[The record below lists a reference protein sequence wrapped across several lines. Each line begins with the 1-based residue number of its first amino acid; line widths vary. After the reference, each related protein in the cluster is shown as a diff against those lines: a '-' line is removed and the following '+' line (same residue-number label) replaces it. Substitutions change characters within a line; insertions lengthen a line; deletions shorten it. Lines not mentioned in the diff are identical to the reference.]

1 METEKACSRR
11 EYVFRMDKKR
21 GIALIVCLI
30 LCIGLLWLFEQYHYG
45 PLKAMRYLLLLA
57 VLYPIAVRDGKEKV
71 IPNRWLVYILAGRG
85 VLFIAEFLCFPDLR
99 IENIKFTLLGGAV
112 SGAIF
117 FLAYVLSRHAIGM
130 GDVKLFAVIGTC
142 LGVKTTYFV
151 MVVSLI
157 FSALYGGSMV
167 LRKKKSVKDEIA
179 FGPFIAA
186 GTLAV
191 MLIGA

>member
-1 METEKACSRR
+1 M
-11 EYVFRMDKKR
+11 
-21 GIALIVCLI
+21 
-30 LCIGLLWLFEQYHYG
+30 
-45 PLKAMRYLLLLA
+45 
-57 VLYPIAVRDGKEKV
+57 
-71 IPNRWLVYILAGRG
+71 
-85 VLFIAEFLCFPDLR
+85 
-99 IENIKFTLLGGAV
+99 
-112 SGAIF
+112 
-117 FLAYVLSRHAIGM
+117 
-130 GDVKLFAVIGTC
+130 
-142 LGVKTTYFV
+142 KTTYFV